1 MFSSFLF
8 RYAYVCSDVSAGMEF
23 RTAVEGLFLPS
34 VGFVLLKLRKKVRA
48 LKLQPA
54 HTQIQLWI

>member
-34 VGFVLLKLRKKVRA
+34 VGFVLLKLRKKCAR
-48 LKLQPA
+48 
-54 HTQIQLWI
+54 